1 MKNLKFFLIISLYI
15 LFSSCGTVKEAFTNK
30 KKSSSD
36 EFLVEKKSP
45 LVMPPDYEILPEPSS
60 NLMNNENDNLNIKT
74 LISDNEGKK
83 DDLQEQTSNKNHRSL
98 IKFSNII
105 HIKTLFLDY
114 KDLS

>member
-1 MKNLKFFLIISLYI
+1 MSLLKIILFI
-15 LFSSCGTVKEAFTNK
+15 NIFVFFSSCSSAKKAFINQK
-30 KKSSSD
+30 KTSTD

-83 DDLQEQTSNKNHRSL
+83 DDLQEQTSNKS
-98 IKFSNII
+98 FEENII
-105 HIKTLFLDY
+105 KKIK
-114 KDLS
+114 K